1 MEVVEEGG
9 NYVCTLREARLG
21 DPMTVSLAF
30 LTNKKELAPG
40 DLLVLSFDACLSHIC
55 CEAFPPA
62 ASTYV
67 ADSKRLLA
75 TRSEP
80 LDYG

>member
-30 LTNKKELAPG
+30 LTNKKELAGSRRPACI
-40 DLLVLSFDACLSHIC
+40 VVRCLSVAYILRSVSPR
-55 CEAFPPA
+55 CEYVCSRFEAAISHAF
-62 ASTYV
+62 
-67 ADSKRLLA
+67 
-75 TRSEP
+75 
-80 LDYG
+80 

>member
-55 CEAFPPA
+55 CEAFPPRCEHVCSRFEA
-62 ASTYV
+62 AISH
-67 ADSKRLLA
+67 AF
-75 TRSEP
+75 
-80 LDYG
+80 